1 VDVTDGV
8 CIVTKSAFAV
18 ATALLMA
25 LARVAFAD
33 SHSQGGSGA
42 GTERTAS
49 VRISDVQIAIAARAC
64 LAKGMTLHVV
74 RENGKPVATKCIAD
88 LDRTLNWES
97 SLVSGSDAKLES
109 SR

>member
-1 VDVTDGV
+1 M
-8 CIVTKSAFAV
+8 TKSAFAV

-25 LARVAFAD
+25 LASVAFAD
-33 SHSQGGSGA
+33 SHAQSSSGG
-42 GTERTAS
+42 GTERTS
-49 VRISDVQIAIAARAC
+49 SLRISDVEIAIAARAC
-64 LAKGMTLHVV
+64 VVKGLTLYVV